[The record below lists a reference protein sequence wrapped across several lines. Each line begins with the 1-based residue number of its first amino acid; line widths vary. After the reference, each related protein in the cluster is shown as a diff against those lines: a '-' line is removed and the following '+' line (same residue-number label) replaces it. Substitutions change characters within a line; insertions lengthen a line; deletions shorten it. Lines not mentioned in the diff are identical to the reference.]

1 MKKFAV
7 IGLGQFGYQ
16 LAVSLGQL
24 GSDVLAMDR
33 DPDIVERIK
42 DSVGHAVA
50 LDATDEIALRST
62 GVVEVDTA
70 VVTIGQYVEVS
81 VIITA
86 LLKNLGVPRIIS
98 RASTPLHRQ
107 ILGLIGAHEVV
118 NPEADMAVRLAETL
132 YAPNVSQRMTL
143 PTGHT
148 YVEVEA
154 SAELWDKTLMQ
165 LEFRQRFELQVIGL
179 KRRVPDVDD
188 EGRSVFRTVVNH
200 LPAGSDVI
208 ERGDVVALIGS
219 ERRVREFIEGGA

>member
-16 LAVSLGQL
+16 LAVSLGLL
-24 GSDVLAMDR
+24 GSDVLAIDR
-33 DPDIVERIK
+33 SVDIIEHIK
-42 DSVGHAVA
+42 DAVGHAVA

-62 GVVEVDTA
+62 GVADVDTV
-70 VVTIGQYVEVS
+70 VVTIGQHVEVS

-107 ILGLIGAHEVV
+107 ILTLIGAHEVV
-118 NPEADMAVRLAETL
+118 NPEADMAVRLAESL

-154 SAELWDKTLMQ
+154 GAELWDKTLME

-179 KRRVPDVDD
+179 KRRIPDVDD

-208 ERGDVVALIGS
+208 ERGDVIALIGS
-219 ERRVREFIEGGA
+219 ERRIREFIEGGA